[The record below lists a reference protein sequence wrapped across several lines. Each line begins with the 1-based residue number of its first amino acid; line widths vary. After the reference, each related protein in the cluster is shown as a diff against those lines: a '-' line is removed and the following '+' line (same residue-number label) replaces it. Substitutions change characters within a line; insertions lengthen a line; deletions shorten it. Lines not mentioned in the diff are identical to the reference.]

1 MFADNGVLFPHF
13 QNFSQV
19 QQLEE
24 FCKTQQP
31 CSSPTISSIC
41 EYDMVGEGDLF
52 EAPQP
57 QPFIEETFIC
67 LDPVMAAISMI
78 SCAEE
83 VISPEGL
90 KVADFQ
96 SLQNDQL
103 LNEVYYECEK
113 DLLEKAALE
122 RPLPEDLNIE
132 IPVLNPEEN
141 QIPENKPFP
150 DVSIQKST
158 SLECLSSMDL
168 MQGPTIKPSFIDF
181 PDMDFSSVYGMRRAF
196 SEGDIKTLGSDK
208 IGMIHS
214 PLHRPMFSN
223 CTSEQRLE
231 KLSRYRNKKTK
242 RNFGRKI
249 KYACRKALAD
259 SQPRIRGRFAKTDES
274 EVKASSSISMLVL

>member
-1 MFADNGVLFPHF
+1 M
-13 QNFSQV
+13 Q
-19 QQLEE
+19 
-24 FCKTQQP
+24 
-31 CSSPTISSIC
+31 ISSIC

-57 QPFIEETFIC
+57 QPYIDETFIG

-141 QIPENKPFP
+141 QIPENKPFL
-150 DVSIQKST
+150 DASIQKST

-181 PDMDFSSVYGMRRAF
+181 SDMDFSSVYGMRRAF
-196 SEGDIKTLGSDK
+196 SEGDIKVDFLLL
-208 IGMIHS
+208 IIFF
-214 PLHRPMFSN
+214 FS
-223 CTSEQRLE
+223 SFFFSL
-231 KLSRYRNKKTK
+231 LLIVYAYALDFGPRY
-242 RNFGRKI
+242 
-249 KYACRKALAD
+249 
-259 SQPRIRGRFAKTDES
+259 
-274 EVKASSSISMLVL
+274 

>member
-31 CSSPTISSIC
+31 CSSPMISTIC
-41 EYDMVGEGDLF
+41 EYDMGGEGDLF

-57 QPFIEETFIC
+57 QPFVEETFMG

-90 KVADFQ
+90 EVADFQ

-103 LNEVYYECEK
+103 LNEVYYECEM

-122 RPLPEDLNIE
+122 RPLPDVLNIE
-132 IPVLNPEEN
+132 IPVLNPEDN
-141 QIPENKPFP
+141 PIPENKPFP
-150 DVSIQKST
+150 DASIQKS
-158 SLECLSSMDL
+158 SSFGCLNSMDL
-168 MQGPTIKPSFIDF
+168 VQGPTIKPCFIDF

-214 PLHRPMFSN
+214 PLHRPVFSN
-223 CTSEQRLE
+223 CTSEERLE
-231 KLSRYRNKKTK
+231 KLSRYRNKRTK

-259 SQPRIRGRFAKTDES
+259 SQSRIRGRFAKTDES
-274 EVKASSSISMLVL
+274 EVKGSSSISMLVL

>member
-1 MFADNGVLFPHF
+1 
-13 QNFSQV
+13 
-19 QQLEE
+19 
-24 FCKTQQP
+24 
-31 CSSPTISSIC
+31 
-41 EYDMVGEGDLF
+41 MVGEGDLF

-57 QPFIEETFIC
+57 QPYIDETFIG

-78 SCAEE
+78 SCADE

-132 IPVLNPEEN
+132 IPVLNPDEN
-141 QIPENKPFP
+141 QISENKPFLEA
-150 DVSIQKST
+150 SIQKST

-181 PDMDFSSVYGMRRAF
+181 SDMDFSSVYGMRRAF
-196 SEGDIKTLGSDK
+196 SEGDIKVRLLTFDNFFYPFNCLRICFRFWSLLPSKRPHLTLVR
-208 IGMIHS
+208 M
-214 PLHRPMFSN
+214 LV
-223 CTSEQRLE
+223 
-231 KLSRYRNKKTK
+231 
-242 RNFGRKI
+242 
-249 KYACRKALAD
+249 
-259 SQPRIRGRFAKTDES
+259 FAKYI
-274 EVKASSSISMLVL
+274 SSSCCKNWTSNFLFFF

>member
-1 MFADNGVLFPHF
+1 M
-13 QNFSQV
+13 Q
-19 QQLEE
+19 
-24 FCKTQQP
+24 
-31 CSSPTISSIC
+31 ISSIC

-196 SEGDIKTLGSDK
+196 SEGDIKVRLLTSAFFF
-208 IGMIHS
+208 
-214 PLHRPMFSN
+214 FS
-223 CTSEQRLE
+223 SFF
-231 KLSRYRNKKTK
+231 KLYMH
-242 RNFGRKI
+242 
-249 KYACRKALAD
+249 
-259 SQPRIRGRFAKTDES
+259 
-274 EVKASSSISMLVL
+274 ML